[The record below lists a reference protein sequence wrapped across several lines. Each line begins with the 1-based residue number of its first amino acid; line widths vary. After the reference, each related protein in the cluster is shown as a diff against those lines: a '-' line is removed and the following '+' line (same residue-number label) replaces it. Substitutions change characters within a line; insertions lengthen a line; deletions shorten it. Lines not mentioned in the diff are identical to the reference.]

1 MSTIKGWIFALSMA
15 LTAAASVLTHTTER
29 DRETE
34 SGHRVTAGHT
44 AAAGAA
50 DTGWG

>member
-15 LTAAASVLTHTTER
+15 LTAAASILTHTTER
-29 DRETE
+29 DRVAE
-34 SGHRVTAGHT
+34 SGHRVTAGRI
-44 AAAGAA
+44 AAAGAT